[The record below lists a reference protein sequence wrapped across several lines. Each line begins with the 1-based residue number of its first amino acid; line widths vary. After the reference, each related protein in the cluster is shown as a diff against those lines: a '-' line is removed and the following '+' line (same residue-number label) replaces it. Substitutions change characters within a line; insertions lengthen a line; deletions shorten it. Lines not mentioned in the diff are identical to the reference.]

1 MLEALAKSRNLE
13 ICLFWSQ
20 KNQVIWTTR
29 FKVMAKYISIYF
41 TKSWMTLDDH
51 KLDQKEKCFH

>member
-29 FKVMAKYISIYF
+29 FKIMVKYISIYF
-41 TKSWMTLDDH
+41 DIFQQ
-51 KLDQKEKCFH
+51 KLK